1 MNNSIFLYRDNTND
15 RDCCVYIEPCHFEC
29 GHYFSRLKIT
39 GACYS
44 NSDFAEYKDI
54 QTILT
59 EDEYNKLLK
68 FGNDISNL
76 GYSIKKGDERYD
88 KGMKLCA
95 EIQAIFDKL
104 QSEEAQNFFEK
115 ISNEE
120 MEYLK
125 KEYGFY
131 DDDIEDI
138 LNNYSLEYKD
148 RSIVGCVFK
157 DAYECGY
164 EEAFNLGIVNDDNNI
179 TTKYFDFE
187 KFGQDLAD
195 EDERYLEL
203 SDGRI
208 VLLNY

>member
-1 MNNSIFLYRDNTND
+1 MNNAIFLYRDNSND
-15 RDCCVYIEPCHFEC
+15 RDCCAYIEPCRFEC
-29 GHYFSRLKIT
+29 GHYFSSLKIT

-59 EDEYNKLLK
+59 EDEYNKLLE
-68 FGNDISNL
+68 FGNNISNL
-76 GYSIKKGDERYD
+76 GYGIKKGDERYD

-95 EIQAIFDKL
+95 EIQVIFDKL
-104 QSEEAQNFFEK
+104 QSKEAQNFFKK
-115 ISNEE
+115 ISDEE

-125 KEYGFY
+125 EEYGFY
-131 DDDIEDI
+131 DDDIEEIFD
-138 LNNYSLEYKD
+138 NYSLEYKD
-148 RSIVGCVFK
+148 RSIVGCVFR

-164 EEAFNLGIVNDDNNI
+164 EEAYNLGIMDNDNDI
-179 TTKYFDFE
+179 ATKYFDFE
-187 KFGQDLAD
+187 KFGRDLAD

-208 VLLNY
+208 VFLNY